1 MICLLPLDE
10 KSYIFDPR
18 GLHIMYNKLLIAL
31 TSCALIM
38 GLAACSSNET
48 ASTSND
54 SKSEA
59 QKEAEKAQKTEE
71 KAKQEEQQRQ
81 EQEQARKQQTAQKQ
95 REVKQQKKEEPE
107 LCGSPEVR
115 ITCEHV
121 QKEWENEQKI
131 EAEQKAPDD
140 EYNKSH
146 QLSQEVANKIVIG
159 SDFMKYDSILP
170 LPSDAQVGVGGTEI
184 YIYKQG
190 NKQLRMI
197 VNKHD
202 QQRLTIQNKSKL
214 SILKCI
220 PIIKIKVFQVGG
232 RHLWVSFFMVRYQC
246 FLYLD

>member
-1 MICLLPLDE
+1 MN
-10 KSYIFDPR
+10 
-18 GLHIMYNKLLIAL
+18 NKLLLAL
-31 TSCALIM
+31 TSCVLIM

-48 ASTSND
+48 ARNSND
-54 SKSEA
+54 SKAEEKV
-59 QKEAEKAQKTEE
+59 QKETEKAQKAEEKAKQEEQQRQKAEAQKQTEE
-71 KAKQEEQQRQ
+71 KAKQEAEAQRQAEEKAKQEQAERVEQQRQ
-81 EQEQARKQQTAQKQ
+81 EQEQARKQQEAQKQ

-107 LCGSPEVR
+107 LCGSPEVG

-131 EAEQKAPDD
+131 EAEQKALDD

-159 SDFMKYDSILP
+159 SNFMKYDSILP
-170 LPSDAQVGVGGTEI
+170 LPSDAQVRAGGTQI

-202 QQRLTIQNKSKL
+202 HVTEVN
-214 SILKCI
+214 
-220 PIIKIKVFQVGG
+220 
-232 RHLWVSFFMVRYQC
+232 YTE
-246 FLYLD
+246 

>member
-81 EQEQARKQQTAQKQ
+81 EQEQARKQQTAQAQKQ

-220 PIIKIKVFQVGG
+220 PIIKIKVVQVGG
-232 RHLWVSFFMVRYQC
+232 RHLWVSFF
-246 FLYLD
+246 LH